1 MSRNASFFALK
12 RSRPAPVQDAVW
24 DALLEVLDQIG
35 KVRTRFDNLSKAWVR
50 GEPPSP
56 ELTDCQRHLAQLE
69 ALLQAVSDSIQV
81 GEGLPPHV
89 RRARELEWEASR

>member
-1 MSRNASFFALK
+1 MPRNTRFFAVK
-12 RSRPAPVQDAVW
+12 RPAPAPRQDAVW

-35 KVRTRFDNLSKAWVR
+35 KVRTRFDSLSKAWVR
-50 GEPPSP
+50 GEPPSA
-56 ELTDCQRHLAQLE
+56 ELADCQRHLAQLE

-89 RRARELEWEASR
+89 RRARELEWEAGR